1 MVVRLKEPD
10 IKRIAWDWI
19 NISDNHVI
27 SVLLRAENNLIHVN
41 DDRELYVDLQL
52 DDWILPDDDF
62 PVGVTTGKI
71 LAEDW
76 WPQSWLILNWK
87 TTSWDYNRF
96 IYANDGNL
104 YFDPGTW
111 NWILLGEW
119 VASASNVKAFKISGM
134 SDSVQWQAIVDWYL
148 MWKYPIV
155 WYNGNTYVVDNTSVD
170 WRIRFI
176 NTFTTIYHMMNAGT
190 SYTGQN
196 RLYVVYDVTTHE
208 FDNMSIDVEQIS
220 PTVVAANRN
229 YDTPFNPTTPWDPAT
244 KKYVDDWLA
253 LKQDKLTAGT
263 RITIDANNVIS
274 ADMSSIFIY
283 KGNVTDPSDLPSS
296 WQSVWDAYFSESDS
310 IMYAWDWT
318 QWKDI
323 WSIATDL
330 TNYFNKTTD
339 DSDDITQW
347 TTNLF
352 VTQSEKNT
360 WNAKQDALTAWTWI
374 TINNNVI
381 ADVPY
386 TSWTWIAIDANRVIT
401 NTRAFEPENQWA
413 VWLFLQ
419 KTSTWYKWIQVQ
431 QFNPENNGSV
441 GQVLKKTSTWYS
453 WQNESWGWSWGW
465 GGWWNFNPENTW
477 TLWQVLTKTADG
489 YAWMTSSSN
498 IKCFELNF
506 PNGYTQ
512 ADLQEIIAWV
522 NQGTDYGAVIK
533 TLDWAE
539 IWDVYLY
546 SNVQNTAAWLEY
558 CFFGTKIY
566 RSPTWPAGSQ
576 TSQFTQLWNGML
588 KITWN
593 NGTYTVA
600 WDRHNDVAN
609 FIECVATW
617 YNEAFMPT
625 QDYQPA
631 TKKYVDN
638 KERHGTQAQY
648 NQLWT
653 YEQWKVYNIL
663 S

>member
-1 MVVRLKEPD
+1 MIVRLKEPD

-41 DDRELYVDLQL
+41 EDRELYVDLQL

-62 PVGVTTGKI
+62 PVGVTTWKI

-111 NWILLGEW
+111 NWILLWEW
-119 VASASNVKAFKISGM
+119 VASASNVKAFEISGM

-155 WYNGNTYVVDNTSVD
+155 WYNWNTYVVDDTSVD
-170 WRIRFI
+170 GRIRFI
-176 NTFTTIYHMMNAGT
+176 NTFTTIYHGMNIGT

-196 RLYVVYDVTTHE
+196 RLYIVYDVSTHE

-220 PTVVAANRN
+220 PRVVAAWMS
-229 YDTPFNPTTPWDPAT
+229 YDTPFTPTTPWDPAT
-244 KKYVDDWLA
+244 KKYVDDGLA

-283 KGNVTDPSDLPSS
+283 KGNVTSPSDLPSS
-296 WQSVWDAYFSESDS
+296 WQNVWDAYFSESDS

-339 DSDDITQW
+339 DSDDILQW
-347 TTNLF
+347 SSHLF

-360 WNAKQDALTAWTWI
+360 WNGKQDALTAWTWI
-374 TINNNVI
+374 TINNNII

-386 TSWTWIAIDANRVIT
+386 TSGTWIAIDANRVIT
-401 NTRAFEPENQWA
+401 NTKIFEPENQGA

-431 QFNPENNGSV
+431 QFNPENSWSTW
-441 GQVLKKTSTWYS
+441 QVLKKTATWYS
-453 WQNESWGWSWGW
+453 WQNESGGWGWW
-465 GGWWNFNPENTW
+465 GGWWGNFNPENSG

-489 YAWMTSSSN
+489 YAWMSSSSN
-498 IKCFELNF
+498 VKCFELNV
-506 PNGYTQ
+506 NAATQ
-512 ADLQEIIAWV
+512 AELQDIVAWV
-522 NQGTDYGAVIK
+522 NTWTDYGALIK
-533 TLDWAE
+533 VAPL
-539 IWDVYLY
+539 DVYLF
-546 SNVQNTAAWLEY
+546 EY
-558 CFFGTKIY
+558 VENLGGNSIDYHFPGTKY
-566 RSPTWPAGSQ
+566 TTDVVNSANWDYT
-576 TSQFTQLWNGML
+576 QFYNTELVIHYVSWVYSVEVNYY
-588 KITWN
+588 N
-593 NGTYTVA
+593 NI
-600 WDRHNDVAN
+600 AN
-609 FIECVATW
+609 FLDITSASDYQTA
-617 YNEAFMPT
+617 YMPT
-625 QDYQPA
+625 LDYEPT
-631 TKKYVDN
+631 TKKYVDS

-648 NQLWT
+648 NSLWT
-653 YEQWKVYNIL
+653 YEQWRVYNIL
-663 S
+663 SS